1 MKKIISILFGL
12 LVSLSLF
19 ASEYSDTT
27 IVNVLKFQYNKSE
40 FVDGDSGYK
49 TFVNET
55 LPYFYKNVDRVDS
68 IIVQISSSP
77 EGTKVRNSILTEE
90 RARKVL
96 DYFPDNIYI
105 NVELIEENYNG
116 IVEHVDSTNR
126 SFIESI
132 ISSGNNLKKRL
143 LNLPYV
149 SGTLP
154 NLRYAKVEIR
164 FSATEPIE
172 PIHDT
177 IINTQ
182 IDTIY
187 IDRID
192 TVYIEKDPRI
202 VPVLAVKTNLL
213 ADALITPNV
222 HAELYT
228 HFLNTSLEFEYTFP
242 WWSTDVY
249 HKYYQILSGTA
260 GIRRYF
266 KDTYNGH
273 YIGAYIN
280 TTIYD
285 IEFSNDPGYQGEG
298 YGFGISYGYV
308 FNNKKHPRLKFEPF
322 VRVGYFYTKFDTYHT
337 SEPFDGKYYYNWYKK
352 ASDFVPRRLEM
363 NYFGPTMIGFNL
375 TYDLICLRRY

>member
-1 MKKIISILFGL
+1 MRKFLSLITLL
-12 LVSLSLF
+12 LVSLSAL
-19 ASEYSDTT
+19 AAEVGDTT
-27 IVNVLKFQYNKSE
+27 VVNVLRFQLNKSE
-40 FVDGDSGYK
+40 FVEGDPGYK
-49 TFVNET
+49 IFVNET
-55 LPYFYKNVDRVDS
+55 LPYLYKNVERLDT

-77 EGTKVRNSILTEE
+77 EGSKARNAVLTSE
-90 RARKVL
+90 RARKIL
-96 DYFPDNIYI
+96 DYFPEDSPMS
-105 NVELIEENYNG
+105 VELIEENYNG
-116 IVEHVDSTNR
+116 IAEHVDSTNR

-132 ISSGNNLKKRL
+132 ISSGDNIKRRL
-143 LNLPYV
+143 LKLPYV

-154 NLRYAKVEIR
+154 NLRYARVEIR
-164 FSATEPIE
+164 FLAAPPAE

-177 IINTQ
+177 VFIKQ

-187 IDRID
+187 VDRID
-192 TVYIEKDPRI
+192 TVYIEKEPRKI
-202 VPVLAVKTNLL
+202 PILAIKTNLA
-213 ADALITPNV
+213 ADVLLTPNV

-249 HKYYQILSGTA
+249 HKYYQILNGTA
-260 GIRRYF
+260 GIRKYF
-266 KDTYNGH
+266 KDTYTGH
-273 YIGAYIN
+273 YIGVYAN

-285 IEFSNDPGYQGEG
+285 IEFSDDPGYQGEG

-308 FNNKKHPRLKFEPF
+308 FSNKKHPRLKFEPF
-322 VRVGYFYTKFDTYHT
+322 IRVGYFYTKFDTYHT